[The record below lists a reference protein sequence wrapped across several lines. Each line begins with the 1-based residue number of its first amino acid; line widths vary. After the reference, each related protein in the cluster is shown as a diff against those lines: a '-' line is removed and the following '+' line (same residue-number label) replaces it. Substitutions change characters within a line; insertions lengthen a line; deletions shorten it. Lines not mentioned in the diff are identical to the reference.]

1 MNWEDFTSFLLGGR
15 PRGRLEV
22 VVRLG
27 EQIKGR
33 KSYGVAV
40 LALEAARGAFFGA
53 MDKFRS

>member
-1 MNWEDFTSFLLGGR
+1 
-15 PRGRLEV
+15 
-22 VVRLG
+22 LG

-40 LALEAARGAFFGA
+40 LALEVARGALFRA